1 MSAPTTITASST
13 IGLTLPAA
21 SETIASGV
29 TITNTGG
36 SYAVTGTISPSDTL
50 TNLGVISGSFGGVRF
65 ASNPGTLINGGG
77 VSGASVGIALVN
89 GGAIT
94 NQSTGTIAGT
104 GTVGNGVWVKG
115 GTVTVDN
122 QGSISGAGSNG
133 MYFFPAAGA
142 GTVINEASASVYGAT
157 TGIAFKNG
165 GTVTNTGT
173 ITGHSQF
180 GVYGDPTK
188 GATVTN
194 VAAGYIIGGTDG
206 VLLKGTST
214 VSNAGKIKGGTAA
227 GANLTNSSTGTIWA
241 TGQDGVDVSNGVG
254 TIVNAGRIAGGTR
267 EGAFLN
273 AGGRLTNTATGTIVA
288 GTTGAAVLVQGTL
301 GTVVNLGILSS
312 SGGDGLDLFAG
323 GFATNAVNATISGS
337 RTGVEVAG
345 ANGTVSN
352 AGTITGGS
360 YDGIQFAS
368 VGFVTNASSGTI
380 SGGTSGIGSTADLS
394 VSNDGTISGIVGVT
408 TFGTLTL
415 NNTGKI
421 TATTRGVNDSV
432 SGTVTNSGQISGG
445 SYGVGLNGAASTV
458 TNSGTI
464 NGTKQ
469 WGVDL
474 FLGGGVSN
482 SAGGLIS
489 SANYAVF
496 SNGDASFSNAGTIA
510 GGVEGIWDTHAISLS
525 NSGSISGSSG
535 AGVFVG
541 DGGFVT
547 NAAGGTI
554 SGGRYGVSV
563 YGSAATVV
571 NAGSIGGTTQSG
583 VTLTAGGAVTNA
595 SGAVITGGM
604 MGVAIG
610 GASPGT
616 VDNAGGISSADS
628 LFAVGVS
635 IAGGGEVNN
644 EATGRISGES
654 AIAITGSYGTVGNA
668 GTIVGDK
675 WNGVYLGAGGTVTN
689 SGSVSAYADAVVIK
703 GGAGTV
709 VNSGT
714 MSQTGNAGYVV
725 YLAGD
730 GIVTNAAGA
739 RMNAA
744 VDGVKIAGANATIVN
759 DGTLTA
765 PYYGVILYE
774 GGSITNDSGALIEGS
789 TRGVWVRNA
798 DGTLDNAGTI
808 EGGFRGG
815 VQFDDGGVVTNSA
828 AGTIYGTGGGV
839 AITGAAGS
847 VDNAGTIGSATYAS
861 AVTFGDVGTLT
872 NQASGTVAGGS
883 YGVHLMGATG
893 TVTNAGSI
901 GATGGYGVRFGGDGT
916 LTNDATGKI
925 SGGID
930 AVVFDGADGTVTN
943 NGLISGGFF
952 GVMFNNASA
961 TPGFD
966 GLVINN
972 ASATI
977 AGGVEFNGSGNAT
990 VVNDGTIDQGPVG
1003 VFGLQRD
1010 IYVTNASGAL
1020 ISSTSGDAVIGGTG
1034 TVFNSGTISS
1044 DFRGVYLANGTV
1056 INNGVIR
1063 DGSSDAQYGVAI
1075 GGQGTIINNSYV
1087 QGGLVTANGYVLNA
1101 AGATVV
1107 GGPLGLGPVGN
1118 GTIINDGTVE
1128 GDARDGIDAVSS
1140 GTTNIAVVA
1149 NNAFAS
1155 GQYGA
1160 KITAEFGGQATLTN
1174 NGTLT
1179 GTVAGVRV
1187 TGENFS
1193 TAYVT
1198 NAAGGTITGT
1208 QDGLQGNAFAG
1219 GVDIS
1224 NAGGGTIAGSVNGL
1238 NLNVSYSGVAYVH
1251 NQGLISGGTG
1261 DGIVSSSQDGNPVFP
1276 NGVNIANASGA
1287 TITGGA
1293 NGVNLAVAPGYVY
1306 YYGTVPSV
1314 LIATVANDGVIT
1326 GGTGDGVRVNASA
1339 TAEGYNYETYSTVS
1353 IGTYVQ
1359 AQVTNTAGAVIS
1371 GGANGVNMMAG
1382 TAYVGFASFDVVND
1396 GTISGTV
1403 YDGVRVTGFADVTVS
1418 NTATIVGARN
1428 GIYIAAYGTATG
1440 TVTLP
1445 GGTVTP
1451 PDPIIYNTNSI
1462 IGVSG
1467 DGVFV
1472 SSGNTYLT
1480 NTSTGTIS
1488 GGHNGVYLNNSQLF
1502 SQGGVDAVTN
1512 AGTISG
1518 VTGDGVYLRA
1528 GGVVTNASGAVI
1540 SGKNGVAIDAGGGTV
1555 TNAGSI
1561 AGNSLHAGVF
1571 LNSGGSVTNT
1581 AGGVIGGG
1589 YGVFARND
1597 HATLYNDGSIS
1608 GSMTG
1613 VYLQGGSITNAVDG
1627 VISGATGVS
1636 DGIDAVTIDNAGSIL
1651 SSGGEG
1657 IRLSAD
1663 GEVTNVS
1670 GGVISGR
1677 YGIEDVSG
1685 VVTVSN
1691 AGSISGSSMG
1701 IYAWYGATVSNA
1713 AGGVITGGVGVDVY
1727 SDAATV
1733 SNAGTIS
1740 GGTVG
1745 VSIGGGGYVYNNG
1758 LIQGGVDGFYASLG
1772 GTIVNDG
1779 SITGT
1784 TGDAVRFVAGY
1795 DNTVIFDVGASFQG
1809 AVDGG
1814 DSVGGNGVSTLVLN
1828 TGASTGTISA
1838 LGSKYL
1844 NFDQIDVVSNA
1855 SWEVDGATNS
1865 LSQGVTISNA
1875 GTLSFQD
1882 ATLTGGAYLYNT
1894 GAVSLDPSQVTVS
1907 GIGGAG
1913 SETIDTGSTL
1923 TVTGTIVSG
1932 NTVVFDS
1939 IDTSGTATVLAL
1951 GDATGLS
1958 PDNVGTIAGFAPGDA
1973 IDLSNIP
1980 FLTGDT
1986 AWAAGGT
1993 IHVQYNGSIVAS
2005 FHEQNTST
2013 APMKVVDDGHG
2024 DELVI
2029 FGTSEASATV
2039 SIQLGTDTGAL
2050 CDDGFGKAGNTSVD
2064 VLTGT
2069 ANAFGTVV
2077 LTEGTAPLGTATADA
2092 SGSWTFT
2099 PSTLTQGT
2107 HTILATETEGQAT
2120 ATDTLSFVYDTVPP
2134 KVSMSL
2140 GAGYDDEGDFD
2151 GGGDGFG
2158 DNRDGGESYSGT
2170 SQICGGATGGDDGG
2184 DDDKSTGYYNH
2195 DTLTGKGD
2203 PNLVVTV
2210 YDGTTSLGTTTAD
2223 AQGSWTFTPSTLS
2236 QGTHTLV
2243 AVQEDAAC
2251 NDGTASLSFI
2261 YDTIAPIP
2269 TLSLGHDTGRSI
2281 IDRVT
2286 NNPELTGAGEAN
2298 TFVSIYDITNGGSAY
2313 VGKAKVSQ
2321 AGSWTFDF
2329 NPNSFPTEGTH
2340 SFVATD
2346 TDLAGNIGASD
2357 TLTAEFRFTAST
2369 PNGRLTQDTGSS
2381 PTDRITSSDGLSGT
2395 AATRSGLASPF
2406 ALVSVK
2412 EGTSVLGTTTADASG
2427 SWSFTPATLSQGTHT
2442 LTMQAT
2448 DIAGNV
2454 GTSSLTFVYD
2464 TVAPGVTEGLA
2475 NDTGVSASDKI
2486 TSVAT
2491 LTGSGDAYT
2500 VVTLK
2505 EGTATLG
2512 TATANAQGAWSFTPT
2527 GLAQGTHTIVASETD
2542 AAGNVGTTSLTFVYD
2557 TVAPG
2562 VTEALSND
2570 TGASST
2576 DKVTSVATLTGSA
2589 DANAVVTLKEGWTV
2603 LGSTTANA
2611 QGTWSFTP
2619 TSLSQGSHTIV
2630 ASVADVAGNVGTS
2643 SLTFVYDTVAP
2654 GVTEALAND
2663 TGASSSDKVTSVATL
2678 TGSGDANAV
2687 VTLKEGTATLGTVT
2701 ANAQGTWSFAPASL
2715 AQGTHTIVANETDA
2729 AGNVS
2734 TTSLTFVYDT
2744 VAPSVTEVLA
2754 NDTGVS
2760 STDKLTSVA
2769 TLTGSSDANA
2779 VVTLKEGS
2787 AVIGT
2792 ATANAQGTWSFTP
2805 ASLTQGTHTIAA
2817 SETDAAGNGGT
2828 TGFTFVYDTQAPTGF
2843 TTTPTANGTANGAS
2857 GLGSTSIAA
2866 LAGKGLTGDQYSFAL
2881 ASGPSGGLTMS
2892 SAGTLAT
2899 TGLTG
2904 IANGK
2909 VFTANVVVSDAT
2921 NGVAAA
2927 SSLPIA
2933 VVVGSSGN
2941 DSINP
2946 RTLGIAASTPTFI
2959 YSLGGTDT
2967 INGTGM
2973 TGALTFEVAVGKETM
2988 TGGSGVNDYMFGA
3001 VADSTPAAMDV
3012 ITNFGSLDILDFT
3025 SFDGGKL
3032 KVAGA
3037 LTGTSVAAGTVGWQT
3052 SGSSTFVYVNNSL
3065 KSEAFSA
3072 ADMKIQLNGAIS
3084 LSSGNFHV

>member
-227 GANLTNSSTGTIWA
+227 GAILNAGYLTNSSTGTIWA

-1993 IHVQYNGSIVAS
+1993 IHVQSNGSIVAS

-2077 LTEGTAPLGTATADA
+2077 LTEGTATLGTATADA

-2678 TGSGDANAV
+2678 TGSADANAV
-2687 VTLKEGTATLGTVT
+2687 VTLKEGRP
-2701 ANAQGTWSFAPASL
+2701 F
-2715 AQGTHTIVANETDA
+2715 
-2729 AGNVS
+2729 
-2734 TTSLTFVYDT
+2734 
-2744 VAPSVTEVLA
+2744 
-2754 NDTGVS
+2754 
-2760 STDKLTSVA
+2760 
-2769 TLTGSSDANA
+2769 
-2779 VVTLKEGS
+2779 
-2787 AVIGT
+2787 
-2792 ATANAQGTWSFTP
+2792 
-2805 ASLTQGTHTIAA
+2805 
-2817 SETDAAGNGGT
+2817 
-2828 TGFTFVYDTQAPTGF
+2828 
-2843 TTTPTANGTANGAS
+2843 
-2857 GLGSTSIAA
+2857 LGS
-2866 LAGKGLTGDQYSFAL
+2866 
-2881 ASGPSGGLTMS
+2881 
-2892 SAGTLAT
+2892 
-2899 TGLTG
+2899 
-2904 IANGK
+2904 
-2909 VFTANVVVSDAT
+2909 
-2921 NGVAAA
+2921 
-2927 SSLPIA
+2927 
-2933 VVVGSSGN
+2933 
-2941 DSINP
+2941 
-2946 RTLGIAASTPTFI
+2946 
-2959 YSLGGTDT
+2959 
-2967 INGTGM
+2967 
-2973 TGALTFEVAVGKETM
+2973 
-2988 TGGSGVNDYMFGA
+2988 
-3001 VADSTPAAMDV
+3001 
-3012 ITNFGSLDILDFT
+3012 
-3025 SFDGGKL
+3025 
-3032 KVAGA
+3032 
-3037 LTGTSVAAGTVGWQT
+3037 
-3052 SGSSTFVYVNNSL
+3052 
-3065 KSEAFSA
+3065 
-3072 ADMKIQLNGAIS
+3072 
-3084 LSSGNFHV
+3084 